1 MITKD
6 GRDTPILELTPD
18 NYLVPQGE
26 ERQYHCRIECK
37 KFNQDT
43 GERLSKPRVQKFGK
57 KMFETH
63 VMSSLRKQGFTV
75 DILHNPNDWE
85 KEQRAQAAA
94 NAKAQAE
101 AKEKAEQARID
112 AAVAAALAKE
122 RAKNAD
128 KGEVEAK
135 KPGRPAKDKE

>member
-18 NYLVPQGE
+18 NYLVPKGE
-26 ERQYHCRIECK
+26 ERSYHCRIECK

-43 GERLSKPRVQKFGK
+43 GERLSKPRIQKFGK
-57 KMFETH
+57 KIFESH
-63 VMSSLRKQGFTV
+63 VMLSLRKQGYTI

-85 KEQRAQAAA
+85 KEQREQAAA
-94 NAKAQAE
+94 KAKAQAE

-112 AAVAAALAKE
+112 AAVAAALEKE
-122 RAKNAD
+122 RAKTKENGYKTPA
-128 KGEVEAK
+128 
-135 KPGRPAKDKE
+135 RPPK

>member
-1 MITKD
+1 MIAKD
-6 GRDTPILELTPD
+6 GRDIPILELTPD
-18 NYLVPQGE
+18 NYVVPKGE
-26 ERQYHCRIECK
+26 ERQYHCRIEVK

-43 GERLSKPRVQKFGK
+43 GERLSKPRIQKFGK
-57 KMFETH
+57 KIFETS
-63 VMSSLRKQGFTV
+63 VMLSLRKQGYTI

-85 KEQRAQAAA
+85 KAQREQAAA
-94 NAKAQAE
+94 DAKAKAAAAE
-101 AKEKAEQARID
+101 QAEQARID

-128 KGEVEAK
+128 KGEAEPK